1 MQKASNNLPWTS
13 EHGSVFLA
21 QVIKIERKDMVCTGL
36 DMEFVEDFYSTLQA
50 YNEAVLPITIITYLL
65 GIFAI
70 YLALKKSNN
79 SSKMI
84 SAVLSFLWIWSG
96 VVFFIIFFGPMEAEF
111 LSQTMSGIW
120 YLGGVLFIVQGILFL
135 IFEVARDSPSF
146 KMASD
151 GNSVFGVILITY
163 AMIIY
168 PIIGFLTGFSYPRYP
183 VFGTGPCPLTIFTL
197 GFLQWADRKMPIV
210 IAIIPFIWSL
220 MGIMPILELNVWA
233 DVGEMLSGIIGF
245 PLILYHSS
253 KLSKSKKRAKLKV
266 STK

>member
-1 MQKASNNLPWTS
+1 V
-13 EHGSVFLA
+13 G
-21 QVIKIERKDMVCTGL
+21 
-36 DMEFVEDFYSTLQA
+36 FVEDFYSTLQA
-50 YNEAVLPITIITYLL
+50 YNEAVLPIMIFTYLL

-84 SAVLSFLWIWSG
+84 SAVFSFIWIWSG

-111 LSQTMSGIW
+111 LGQTMSGIW
-120 YLGGVLFIVQGILFL
+120 YLGGALFIVQGILFL
-135 IFEVARDSPSF
+135 VFGMARDSLSF
-146 KMASD
+146 RMAGD
-151 GNSVFGVILITY
+151 GKNSVFGVILITY

-168 PIIGFLTGFSYPRYP
+168 PIIGFLTGLSYPRYP

-197 GFLQWADRKMPIV
+197 GFLQWTDRKMPTI

-220 MGIMPILELNVWA
+220 TGIMPILELNVWA

-245 PLILYHSS
+245 PLILYHNS
-253 KLSKSKKRAKLKV
+253 KLSK
-266 STK
+266 